1 MKGRLLADPGLV
13 ELLARDAVTAQAP
26 GGHGPQ
32 DVPVLGGAV
41 ELARAVVAGDPVGDV
56 AGDLYD
62 GHARHE
68 DVDAQAHLDAPAVGE
83 RRGGLVGP
91 AGQAALPGQ
100 GGDGGPAG
108 GRGDGGARGA
118 HDPAPPAG
126 SRLLGRRGDRHVRDA
141 VDHRGDEV
149 GAGRG
154 RVAQVGVD
162 EEQQAGGPVL
172 VVAHGDDAGAGLQGG
187 GLAAGHR
194 VAHGDG
200 PGGAGV
206 VLSGVDGAVVD
217 DDDEVDARNGAAG
230 ANGGSDAGRLVLGWN
245 DDGDALVWAL
255 GRAHRLQ
262 RIHFARPARVW
273 SSAQR
278 TRSRPDAR
286 KNGPGAP
293 PRAWRAGERAP
304 WRRPAAGCRATCR
317 PGAGGRGRLGTRP
330 AARRRGVGRDRASA
344 VERRRDLSPHLVCR
358 QEFLQRVTAVFPEEQ
373 DPEVSLR
380 PRFS

>member
-1 MKGRLLADPGLV
+1 M
-13 ELLARDAVTAQAP
+13 
-26 GGHGPQ
+26 
-32 DVPVLGGAV
+32 

-83 RRGGLVGP
+83 RCGGLVGP

-126 SRLLGRRGDRHVRDA
+126 PRLLGRRGDRHVRDA

-187 GLAAGHR
+187 GLAASHR

-206 VLSGVDGAVVD
+206 VLGGVGGAVVD

-262 RIHFARPARVW
+262 RIHSARQAQVW

-286 KNGPGAP
+286 KNGPSAL
-293 PRAWRAGERAP
+293 PRAWRTGECAPSRRPRADAGQRAGEVSALRRAQP
-304 WRRPAAGCRATCR
+304 
-317 PGAGGRGRLGTRP
+317 
-330 AARRRGVGRDRASA
+330 ARRRNAGRRGAG
-344 VERRRDLSPHLVCR
+344 RRRRAPSGPGSSSRIRARISATNYCGFPRGAGLRDL
-358 QEFLQRVTAVFPEEQ
+358 
-373 DPEVSLR
+373 VSAA
-380 PRFS
+380 PFMTPCM